1 MIEMPLNQLPATVD
15 RASIELKFDAAKGK
29 LTIDAAQLGGLVS
42 YNIDRLHEL
51 DEVGV
56 VGFKCFVAT
65 CGDRGIDNDFRD
77 VNDWQFFKGAQKL
90 GELGQ
95 PVLVHC
101 ENALICDEL
110 GEEAKREGRVT
121 AHDYVASRPVF
132 TEVEA
137 IRRVLYLAKV
147 AGCRLHVCH
156 VSSPEG
162 VEEVTRARQ
171 EGQDVTC
178 ESCPHYFVLDT
189 DQFEEIGTLAKCSPP
204 IRDLEN
210 QKGMWEK
217 LFNGEIDC
225 LVSDH
230 SPCPPEMKA
239 GNIMKAWG
247 GIAGL
252 QSCMDVMFDEAVQ
265 KRGMSLPMFGK
276 LMATNAADIFGL
288 QQKGRI
294 APGKDA
300 DFVFIQPNS
309 SYVLT
314 NDDLEYRHKVSPYVG
329 RTIGARI
336 TKTILR
342 GDVIYDIEQGFLLR
356 RKVNL
361 SLNISSN
368 LAPAMPVLAAGIL
381 RLRCVYVQFCSQ
393 PRKPV
398 IRISVV
404 FLYFC
409 NTVVVPPTLLSAFQL
424 PQSSLLTL
432 TQYAFLAT
440 ALACFAQAF
449 CGHRRAIMEGPGGLW
464 WGTILTITLGEASRG
479 TPINDIATSLAVGIA
494 LSGVLT
500 MLIGFS
506 GLGHRLARLFTPSVM
521 VLFMLM
527 LGAQLTTIFSKVC
540 SGCRLA

>member
-1 MIEMPLNQLPATVD
+1 MSFDLIIKNGTVILENEARVVDIAVKGGKIAAIGQDLGDAKEVMDASGLVVSPGMVDAHTHISEPGRSHWEGYETGTRAAAKGGITTMIEMPLNQLPATVD

-156 VSSPEG
+156 ISSPEG

-342 GDVIYDIEQGFLLR
+342 GDVIYDIEQGFPVA

-381 RLRCVYVQFCSQ
+381 RLRCFYVQFCSQ

-404 FLYFC
+404 FLYFLQHGC
-409 NTVVVPPTLLSAFQL
+409 G
-424 PQSSLLTL
+424 SS
-432 TQYAFLAT
+432 YATF
-440 ALACFAQAF
+440 CF
-449 CGHRRAIMEGPGGLW
+449 
-464 WGTILTITLGEASRG
+464 
-479 TPINDIATSLAVGIA
+479 
-494 LSGVLT
+494 
-500 MLIGFS
+500 
-506 GLGHRLARLFTPSVM
+506 SV
-521 VLFMLM
+521 
-527 LGAQLTTIFSKVC
+527 AAK
-540 SGCRLA
+540 